1 MLPLRGLPSGLEG
14 IRLQGGRRGD
24 WPAVRALPL
33 RPDSSQLLL
42 SGGSV
47 KGVVARGVENNGLRS
62 GFIAVVGRPNVGKS
76 TLVNK
81 LVGQKVSI
89 TSSRPQTTRSPIRG
103 VRNGAGYQAIF
114 VDTPGSQKPRD
125 TLRARMQEQVLD
137 SLSESDV
144 ILLLF
149 DAQQAAGGLGN
160 GDRYIARL
168 VAGSGTPAIVTINK
182 IDLLPTPDRALPIV
196 EEVSELANWNEVF
209 QISAANGTNLESLM
223 ESIVELLPHGPRYSP
238 EGTVT
243 DYPES
248 LILAEYVREKAL
260 NVLREEVPHA
270 AAVEIEDVERKENVT
285 VVYATIHVE
294 RATQRMIVLGK
305 GGRTIKQIGTEARRD
320 VERLLGTRIYLDL
333 KVKVSQ
339 GWRSDKKFLE
349 RLGL

>member
-1 MLPLRGLPSGLEG
+1 MNN
-14 IRLQGGRRGD
+14 
-24 WPAVRALPL
+24 
-33 RPDSSQLLL
+33 SQL
-42 SGGSV
+42 
-47 KGVVARGVENNGLRS
+47 ENDGLRS

-76 TLVNK
+76 TLVNR
-81 LVGQKVSI
+81 LVGRRVSI

-103 VRNGAGYQAIF
+103 VRNGPGYQAIF

-125 TLRARMQEQVLD
+125 TLRARMQEQVVD

-144 ILLLF
+144 IILLF
-149 DAQQAAGGLGN
+149 DAGQALGGFGS
-160 GDRYIARL
+160 GDRYVARL
-168 VAGSGTPAIVTINK
+168 VAGSATPAIASINK
-182 IDLLPTPDRALPIV
+182 TDLLPSRESALPIV
-196 EEVSELANWNEVF
+196 EAVSDLGDWNEVF
-209 QISAANGTNLESLM
+209 QISASNGTNLEPLM
-223 ESIVELLPHGPRYSP
+223 ESVVGLLPSGPRYFS

-260 NVLREEVPHA
+260 NVLRAVVPHA
-270 AAVEIEDVERKENVT
+270 VAVEIEDVERKQNVT
-285 VVYATIHVE
+285 VVYAVIHVE

>member
-1 MLPLRGLPSGLEG
+1 LGNGYVM
-14 IRLQGGRRGD
+14 D
-24 WPAVRALPL
+24 
-33 RPDSSQLLL
+33 DS
-42 SGGSV
+42 
-47 KGVVARGVENNGLRS
+47 KFENNGFRS

-76 TLVNK
+76 TLVNR
-81 LVGQKVSI
+81 LVGRKVSI
-89 TSSRPQTTRSPIRG
+89 TSSRPQTTRGPIRG
-103 VRNGAGYQAIF
+103 VSNGPGYQAIF

-125 TLRARMQEQVLD
+125 TLRARMQQLVVD

-149 DAQQAAGGLGN
+149 DAQQALEGLGN

-168 VAGSGTPAIVTINK
+168 VADSGTPAIVSINK
-182 IDLLPTPDRALPIV
+182 TDLLPTRESVLPIV
-196 EEVSELANWNEVF
+196 AEVSELGDWNEVF
-209 QISAANGTNLESLM
+209 QISATNGTNLEPLM
-223 ESIVELLPHGPRYSP
+223 ESVVELLPHGPRYFP

-270 AAVEIEDVERKENVT
+270 VAVEIEDLERKENVT
-285 VVYATIHVE
+285 VVYAVIHVE

-339 GWRSDKKFLE
+339 GWRSDKQFLE